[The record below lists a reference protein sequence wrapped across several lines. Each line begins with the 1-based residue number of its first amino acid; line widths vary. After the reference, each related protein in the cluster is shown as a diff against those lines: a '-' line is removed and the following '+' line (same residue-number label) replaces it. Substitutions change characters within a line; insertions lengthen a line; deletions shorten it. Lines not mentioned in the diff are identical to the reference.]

1 MSARTAVTRIIG
13 TIHRLRACVSDHM
26 LLFRGA
32 YELMIVYMA
41 QGCSSYL
48 FQKALAAVGRKFS
61 EPIWFAI
68 CDFIHT
74 VSP

>member
-1 MSARTAVTRIIG
+1 
-13 TIHRLRACVSDHM
+13 M

-41 QGCSSYL
+41 QAYSPYL
-48 FQKALAAVGRKFS
+48 FQKTLAAVGRKFS

-68 CDFIHT
+68 CDFIQT
-74 VSP
+74 ASP

>member
-1 MSARTAVTRIIG
+1 MSPLTG
-13 TIHRLRACVSDHM
+13 NELRACVSDHM

-32 YELMIVYMA
+32 YELMTVYMA
-41 QGCSSYL
+41 QGYSSYL